1 MICLQNFSGSNDKE
15 VELIVLSKTQFD
27 QLELQQETAHK
38 NTKQEYEDVEGFDSL
53 RKT

>member
-1 MICLQNFSGSNDKE
+1 MICSQNFKGSNDEE

-27 QLELQQETAHK
+27 QLELLQKTAHK
-38 NTKQEYEDVEGFDSL
+38 NTKQDYEDVEGFDSL